1 MSDEGH
7 KAMGRGVGRRP
18 FVSSIEAPGTSTG
31 SQQAGQ
37 GGEAE
42 WQWQGETGHAAETRA
57 SGSGS
62 DTVYRRGPSLLSVAI
77 SPRKS
82 QTGNPPPFYETNY
95 LPTILSSK
103 HLSSNSTSRDGT
115 SGGLRSFACSHPE
128 PAEMWA
134 E

>member
-18 FVSSIEAPGTSTG
+18 FVSGIEAPGTSTG

-42 WQWQGETGHAAETRA
+42 WQWQGETGHAAEARA

-82 QTGNPPPFYETNY
+82 QTGNPPLSMKQTTCPLYFPLNISRAIQRLEME
-95 LPTILSSK
+95 LPV
-103 HLSSNSTSRDGT
+103 G
-115 SGGLRSFACSHPE
+115 
-128 PAEMWA
+128 
-134 E
+134 